1 MSRQQGGMTMRREAE
16 SSAALIVQSSP
27 SLVGADG
34 CIDASIAVAPAAGE
48 DLTRRCPLTSAL
60 QGRTISALLDNFGR
74 RATGAGGGD
83 GLPSSEAIMIRR
95 QTLE

>member
-1 MSRQQGGMTMRREAE
+1 MSRQQGGMTMRCEAE
-16 SSAALIVQSSP
+16 SSAALVGYSSP

-60 QGRTISALLDNFGR
+60 RGRSISALLGNFGR

-83 GLPSSEAIMIRR
+83 GLPSSEAILIRR
-95 QTLE
+95 